1 MLFRSLHIRMDM
13 AKVIKDRGD
22 HSNMT
27 SEKIGKYKELL
38 CQLEPLFE
46 EYDYLPKD
54 MS

>member
-1 MLFRSLHIRMDM
+1 MEPVGI
-13 AKVIKDRGD
+13 AEVIKDKGD